1 MPCISQK
8 GLDELVALCT
18 QVGKKK
24 KTPQTRGMTST
35 LEGGQKQKKQVNEI
49 RIYLCIRILPSQ
61 WWDQMRKDSSVLG
74 ALELSTSLFLFS
86 CCLFL
91 ASQLWGPVWWDG
103 NKCPNCLSKESLGC
117 VCSDPAD
124 HKVEV
129 EEQQQRTL
137 PVFYMGLWQVFIWV
151 RKRCQ
156 NSRCFHGAIFLRS

>member
-61 WWDQMRKDSSVLG
+61 
-74 ALELSTSLFLFS
+74 
-86 CCLFL
+86 
-91 ASQLWGPVWWDG
+91 
-103 NKCPNCLSKESLGC
+103 
-117 VCSDPAD
+117 
-124 HKVEV
+124 
-129 EEQQQRTL
+129 
-137 PVFYMGLWQVFIWV
+137 
-151 RKRCQ
+151 
-156 NSRCFHGAIFLRS
+156 